1 MAAMDKPI
9 PGRLFLRAAALMLL
23 PALLLSCAA
32 YWGLIQR
39 ERGVLAT
46 EHWRHIRNHLEVLAG
61 QSRIP
66 LLENDAISLNTL
78 TRTAKALD
86 GVAAAAISD
95 AKERVVA
102 HTDPSHI
109 GRRLQ
114 DAQRVRVQSAEDL
127 AELLAAG
134 GTAAKTALPIRF
146 QERDLGKV
154 HLELGLQG
162 LQARLI
168 QARSEMLRGLLLPF
182 GAATGL
188 ALLASLYLSWWAAR
202 SLRRLS
208 RSIGRCISGGA
219 EPDERDGLPKE
230 LLPVYEAVNEMSER
244 CRFELTRL
252 KALESTAK
260 PSFSP
265 WLRSGEEGCPMQI
278 SRTQVSVLFAG
289 IKGFRAYAKERNPRD
304 LLEDLNEFFELV
316 KRSIS
321 FQGGYIDKFIGDA
334 VIAVFTPSPEHGE
347 HTQSAVNAAI
357 ALQHVLA
364 KTSRGGNLLLNRVG
378 IGISSGVV
386 LSGHFGEGE
395 ERMHTFIGESFKA
408 AYSLNVMAGPGEI
421 LISKEVYELL
431 ENNVSVEPVPP
442 LEVTKTTASWE
453 NFRILRSN
461 EQGNAE

>member
-1 MAAMDKPI
+1 MMGMDKAI
-9 PGRLFLRAAALMLL
+9 PGRLFFRAAAFLLL
-23 PALLLSCAA
+23 PVLLLSGAA
-32 YWGLIQR
+32 CWGLIQR
-39 ERGVLAT
+39 ERTVLAT
-46 EHWRHIRNHLEVLAG
+46 EHWHHIRNHLEVLAG

-66 LLENDAISLNTL
+66 LLENDVISLITL

-86 GVAAAAISD
+86 GVVAAAISN
-95 AKERVVA
+95 AEQRVVA

-109 GRRLQ
+109 GRKLRDQ
-114 DAQRVRVQSAEDL
+114 QRGDVQSAEDL
-127 AELLAAG
+127 TELLAAG
-134 GTAAKTALPIRF
+134 AATAKATLPIRF

-162 LQARLI
+162 LHERLI
-168 QARSEMLRGLLLPF
+168 QARSEVLQGLLLPV
-182 GAATGL
+182 GAATAL
-188 ALLASLYLSWWAAR
+188 ALLVSLYFSWWAAG
-202 SLRRLS
+202 SLRRLN

-219 EPDERDGLPKE
+219 EAEEGDSLPKE
-230 LLPVYEAVNEMSER
+230 LLPVYEAVKEMSEK

-252 KALESTAK
+252 KALDSAAK
-260 PSFSP
+260 PGFSP
-265 WLRSGEEGCPMQI
+265 WLRRSQEDWPMQI

-289 IKGFRAYAKERNPRD
+289 IKGFRAYAQERNPRD

-321 FQGGYIDKFIGDA
+321 FQGGYVDKFIGDA

-347 HTQSAVNAAI
+347 HTRSAVNSAI
-357 ALQHVLA
+357 DLQHVLA

-386 LSGHFGEGE
+386 LAGQFGEGE
-395 ERMHTFIGESFKA
+395 EKMHTFIGESFKA

-431 ENNVSVEPVPP
+431 ENKVSVEPVPP
-442 LEVTKTTASWE
+442 LEVTNTTASWE

-461 EQGNAE
+461 EGPDAE